1 MSRQL
6 GLSFWSDLGDLVGAV
21 RRAMGVTLLNLFRK
35 PVTVHY
41 PEVKRVY
48 PDRFRGVL
56 ALTYDKETGE
66 ENCIGCRLCE
76 YICPPQ
82 VIKVEMLKAEKRN
95 FAKVFTL
102 ELYACEFCEL
112 CVQVCPTDAII
123 MMKSF
128 DLATSDRRELLLDKD
143 RLHTIGLQF
152 EPSWA
157 TGTGLRDMQTPPKAA
172 PAEHAKAEAPA
183 AAAAAKTP
191 ATSSAIRRPRRV
203 TLDVAAFWGLA
214 VLLIGS
220 ALSVVL
226 TKNLFH
232 SVLWLALSLTATAGV
247 FLALD
252 AEFLAAVQ
260 LLLYAG
266 GVVTI
271 VVFAIVTTERL
282 IGSRMS
288 QVSRHLVTGA
298 ILSGALLF
306 AAAAHS
312 PRRRP
317 ARGAPG
323 HRGGRDAGPRPRAHD
338 GVRPALRA
346 PRRPPPRGAA
356 RRAVLRPARGMSMPS
371 AGRPNAPTGEGGLV
385 GWVSMPTSCWPRC
398 SSPSASSA

>member
-1 MSRQL
+1 VARLSRQL
-6 GLSFWSDLGDLVGAV
+6 GLSFWRDLGDLVGAV
-21 RRAMGVTLLNLFRK
+21 RRAMGITFLNFLRK

-157 TGTGLRDMQTPPKAA
+157 TGNGLRDMQTPPKAA

-183 AAAAAKTP
+183 AAAPAAKTP
-191 ATSSAIRRPRRV
+191 APSTP
-203 TLDVAAFWGLA
+203 AANTEA
-214 VLLIGS
+214 
-220 ALSVVL
+220 
-226 TKNLFH
+226 K
-232 SVLWLALSLTATAGV
+232 
-247 FLALD
+247 
-252 AEFLAAVQ
+252 AE
-260 LLLYAG
+260 
-266 GVVTI
+266 
-271 VVFAIVTTERL
+271 
-282 IGSRMS
+282 
-288 QVSRHLVTGA
+288 
-298 ILSGALLF
+298 
-306 AAAAHS
+306 
-312 PRRRP
+312 
-317 ARGAPG
+317 
-323 HRGGRDAGPRPRAHD
+323 
-338 GVRPALRA
+338 
-346 PRRPPPRGAA
+346 
-356 RRAVLRPARGMSMPS
+356 
-371 AGRPNAPTGEGGLV
+371 
-385 GWVSMPTSCWPRC
+385 
-398 SSPSASSA
+398 